1 MVTVHIFR
9 GRIKRL
15 NEHFSFGY
23 LTCFPV
29 LFQCTVLS
37 GVGEEAVIATKTN
50 TAVEK

>member
-1 MVTVHIFR
+1 MVIGHIFR
-9 GRIKRL
+9 GRFKSP
-15 NEHFSFGY
+15 NENFSFGY